1 MVKSSLWALMAA
13 IFMSCGIVLTSCGN
27 GDNAAPDTTA
37 LTEWQAGK
45 TVCAEA
51 VTAYG
56 GIDNCFA
63 AEPIPDGVWQR
74 MQGKTYKENP
84 YITRKDYQHFEVVE

>member
-1 MVKSSLWALMAA
+1 MVKSSLWALVAA

-74 MQGKTYKENP
+74 MGQSVTVWMHHPAG
-84 YITRKDYQHFEVVE
+84 